1 MQLAIFQF
9 NPVKGRIDA
18 NLETIS
24 RALTRRRADLWVL
37 PELCTT
43 GYVFDNV
50 EDVRALAEEVE
61 DSRTAQTLRQLT
73 QKYQTAVVLGIA
85 EKSGAQIFNSAVVF
99 DRGEQRGVYRKVHL
113 FYEEKKWFSPGTE
126 PPPVIDIKG
135 AKVGVMI
142 CFDWAF
148 PEMAR
153 SLALRGAQ
161 VIAHPANLVL
171 PYCQDAMLTRSLEN
185 RVFTATANRIGCENR
200 PPDYSLSFTGRS
212 QITNPKGQRL
222 GRLPADRTGILVRTI
237 EPEQALDKKFSPMNE
252 IFQDRRPELYR
263 TCDPDNTNV

>member
-1 MQLAIFQF
+1 MQLAIYQF
-9 NPVKGRIDA
+9 NPVKGQVEA
-18 NLETIS
+18 NLKKIR
-24 RALTRRRADLWVL
+24 RALARYKADLWVL

-43 GYVFDNV
+43 GYVFSNADEV
-50 EDVRALAEEVE
+50 RVLAEDVRTGATTTALCAL
-61 DSRTAQTLRQLT
+61 SRQ
-73 QKYQTAVVLGIA
+73 YQTAMVLGMA
-85 EKSGAQIFNSAVVF
+85 ETSEDQIFNSAVVF

-135 AKVGVMI
+135 VKVGVMI

-237 EPEQALDKKFSPMNE
+237 ETEQALDKKFSPMND